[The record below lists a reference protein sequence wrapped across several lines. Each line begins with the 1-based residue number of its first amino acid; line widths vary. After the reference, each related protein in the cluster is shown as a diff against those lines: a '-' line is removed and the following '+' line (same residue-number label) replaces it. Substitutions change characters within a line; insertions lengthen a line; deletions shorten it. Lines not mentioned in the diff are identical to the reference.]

1 MICPRCNAEYR
12 SGFARCADCDVE
24 LVNDASHFALTGHA
38 PPPEP
43 GDPNEDPFCS
53 FWKGQ
58 DARVHAE
65 LCEVLEQA
73 GIPHKTIFRSDHLFN
88 FSNFPAYEIGVPFS
102 LFEKAEKVV
111 QETYGT
117 DDVGDI
123 GAQELAG
130 LVVQPSSRV
139 PILPE
144 MVSLPPED
152 IPGPPAAGES
162 EDWFPE
168 DATVNVWSA
177 DALEPSEFLVAALH
191 ENGIHCRLDEQGT
204 HAKLYVL
211 PHDAARARE
220 IIREVTEQTPPP
232 E

>member
-12 SGFARCADCDVE
+12 AGFTRCADCDVE
-24 LVNDASHFALTGHA
+24 LVNDAPHFALTGHA

-117 DDVGDI
+117 DDVGDV

-144 MVSLPPED
+144 MVNLPPEN
-152 IPGPPAAGES
+152 IPGPPAAGENR
-162 EDWFPE
+162 DWFPE

-177 DALEPSEFLVAALH
+177 DSAEQSEFLVAALH
-191 ENGIHCRLDEQGT
+191 ENGIHCRLDEQAA
-204 HAKLYVL
+204 HAKLFVL
-211 PHDAARARE
+211 PHDAGRARE
-220 IIREVTEQTPPP
+220 IIREVVEGEPP

>member
-1 MICPRCNAEYR
+1 MFCPRCNAEYR
-12 SGFARCADCDVE
+12 PGFTRCADCDVE
-24 LVNDASHFALTGHA
+24 LVNEPPHYALAGQPSA
-38 PPPEP
+38 DP

-102 LFEKAEKVV
+102 LFGKAEKVV
-111 QETYGT
+111 QETYGI
-117 DDVGDI
+117 DDVQDV

-130 LVVQPSSRV
+130 QVLWPSGSV
-139 PILPE
+139 PTLPE
-144 MVSLPPED
+144 MVNLPPQD

-162 EDWFPE
+162 ADWFPE
-168 DATVNVWSA
+168 DATASVWSA
-177 DALEPSEFLVAALH
+177 DSREQSEFLVAALH
-191 ENGIHCRLDEQGT
+191 ENGINCRLDERGT
-204 HAKLYVL
+204 QARLYVL
-211 PHDAARARE
+211 PHDAASARE
-220 IIREVTEQTPPP
+220 IIREVVEGEPPK
-232 E
+232 

>member
-1 MICPRCNAEYR
+1 MFCPQCNAEYR
-12 SGFARCADCDVE
+12 PGFTRCADCDVE
-24 LVNDASHFALTGHA
+24 LVNEPPHFALAGK
-38 PPPEP
+38 PPVDP

-73 GIPHKTIFRSDHLFN
+73 GISHKTIFRSDHLFN

-117 DDVGDI
+117 DDVEDV

-130 LVVQPSSRV
+130 LVIRPSNV

-144 MVSLPPED
+144 MVTLPPQD
-152 IPGPPAAGES
+152 IPGPPGAGES
-162 EDWFPE
+162 TEWFPE
-168 DATVNVWSA
+168 DATVSVWSA
-177 DALEPSEFLVAALH
+177 DSLEQSEFLVAALH
-191 ENGIHCRLDEQGT
+191 ENGIHCRLDERGT
-204 HAKLYVL
+204 QARLYVL
-211 PHDAARARE
+211 PQDAARARE
-220 IIREVTEQTPPP
+220 IIREVVEQMPP

>member
-1 MICPRCNAEYR
+1 MICPQCNVEYR
-12 SGFARCADCDVE
+12 AGFTRCADCDVE
-24 LVNDASHFALTGHA
+24 LVNDAPHFALA
-38 PPPEP
+38 AQAAAADP

-73 GIPHKTIFRSDHLFN
+73 GIVHKTIFRSDHLFN

-117 DDVGDI
+117 DDVQDV

-130 LVVQPSSRV
+130 LVVGPSSRV
-139 PILPE
+139 LAPPE
-144 MVSLPPED
+144 MVNLQPGD
-152 IPGPPAAGES
+152 IPGPPAAGKGAE
-162 EDWFPE
+162 WFPE
-168 DATVNVWSA
+168 DATVSVWSA
-177 DALEPSEFLVAALH
+177 DSLEQSEFLVASLH
-191 ENGIHCRLDEQGT
+191 ENGIHCRLDQRGT
-204 HAKLYVL
+204 QAEVYVL

-220 IIREVTEQTPPP
+220 IIREVVEGEPPK
-232 E
+232 

>member
-1 MICPRCNAEYR
+1 MICPRCNTEYR
-12 SGFARCADCDVE
+12 AGFTHCADCDVE
-24 LVNDASHFALTGHA
+24 LVNDAPHFALTGHA
-38 PPPEP
+38 PPPDP

-117 DDVGDI
+117 DDVGDV

-130 LVVQPSSRV
+130 LVVQPTNRV

-144 MVSLPPED
+144 MVNLPPED
-152 IPGPPAAGES
+152 IPGPPAAGDGA
-162 EDWFPE
+162 DWFPE

-177 DALEPSEFLVAALH
+177 DALEQSEFLVAALH

-204 HAKLYVL
+204 HAKLFVL

-220 IIREVTEQTPPP
+220 IIREVVDQTPP

>member
-1 MICPRCNAEYR
+1 MFCPRCNAEYR
-12 SGFARCADCDVE
+12 PGFTRCADCDVD
-24 LVNDASHFALTGHA
+24 LVNEPPHFALAGQT
-38 PPPEP
+38 PPNP

-117 DDVGDI
+117 DDIQDV

-130 LVVQPSSRV
+130 LVVRPSGSV

-144 MVSLPPED
+144 MVHLPSED
-152 IPGPPAAGES
+152 IPGPPGAGA
-162 EDWFPE
+162 DWFPE
-168 DATVNVWSA
+168 DATVSVWSA
-177 DALEPSEFLVAALH
+177 DSPEQSEFLVAALH
-191 ENGIHCRLDEQGT
+191 ENGINCRLDERATQT
-204 HAKLYVL
+204 RLYVL
-211 PHDAARARE
+211 PHDADRARE
-220 IIREVTEQTPPP
+220 IIREVVEQTPP

>member
-1 MICPRCNAEYR
+1 MICPQCKAEYR
-12 SGFARCADCDVE
+12 PGFTRCADCDVE
-24 LVNDASHFALTGHA
+24 LVNDPPGYALAGM
-38 PPPEP
+38 PPAADP
-43 GDPNEDPFCS
+43 GDPNLDPFCS

-65 LCEVLEQA
+65 LCEVLEQS
-73 GIPHKTIFRSDHLFN
+73 GIAHKTIFRSDHLFN

-117 DDVGDI
+117 DDVEDV

-130 LVVQPSSRV
+130 LVVQPPGRI

-144 MVSLPPED
+144 TKNLAPED
-152 IPGPPAAGES
+152 IPGLPVAGETA
-162 EDWFPE
+162 DWFPE
-168 DATVNVWSA
+168 DASVSVWSA
-177 DALEPSEFLVAALH
+177 DSLEQGEFLVASLH
-191 ENGIHCRLDEQGT
+191 ENGIHCRLDERGT
-204 HAKLYVL
+204 KAELYVL

-220 IIREVTEQTPPP
+220 IVREVVEGEPP